1 MLASTVAWP
10 SSGEYVAS
18 LRFQL
23 HDFSQALE
31 ELTLLV
37 EEDPGNK
44 EAIRLLELCEIQVAR
59 EVREKASSW
68 DQWVAEMETAGF
80 FYSFDWSEGQAEGA
94 EGERA
99 EEQAAQ
105 GGVLEGIGRDRGF
118 AQRQRW
124 GLRLRESAVGLEVE
138 DILPGIV
145 KDCNFAVPEAAI
157 CVGDKIL
164 EVNGVRP
171 SGQSSAL
178 AMLAEMSKEVLHLLL
193 APPGDHFAVP
203 LKDSKRPLKTANR
216 TWTDAVQNELLG
228 FSPPCLCD
236 WLWHEERIAT
246 FRKWLWHEERI
257 ATFRKWSGD
266 WRAATIQLDGCTW
279 TAEVEDVFSRLKS
292 EERIQFR
299 PGQRSLQSVSDLDM
313 IIVPLILDEEVE
325 DMTELPVQVRSF
337 LLELED
343 LDMDSLCILVLTAG
357 GNGPECSGARND
369 GFGMPAAAPLRGMFR
384 CFRLE
389 NPEMPILHLDSDAL
403 VLKNCGAGGAPRH
416 WEVGT
421 SMASGENFDGAGLL
435 AVFNLFGSKVACS
448 LKDVA
453 YRKQR
458 RFVPKSGESYAK
470 LCKALEAFPKICQ
483 EMEVS
488 RLYCTCNRSSR
499 SPCLM
504 AEGVKK
510 LLQGY
515 LRDFEVAANSRCI
528 DLIMKQLQ
536 STYADYRVECMKS
549 NEKAPE
555 SLTQFIFRR
564 RDDLCK
570 SVSRAEA
577 LFFEVEKHV
586 SSLRSPKM
594 KSDCSWSLI
603 SETPKDRGVPVLS
616 TDRLEEVASAA
627 SGHSINSEIS
637 CLSGQGGPHCFLP
650 SHLFH
655 ALQSGVGR
663 ESPSA
668 ALVLA
673 QDLRKGTKILSA
685 DGVTIEVTKVEKQ
698 KTNKLVELEIDRAMP
713 LTTTPHHR
721 IMVPS
726 ESEATT
732 VMAVDL
738 SPGSLVMCSDCMP
751 KKVIRK
757 TEYLVEEQDVLA
769 ITFHPDKAVACFLPP
784 EEPVVLT
791 KGLTPKETRRGGMG
805 RRGVKQEVVSIPD
818 TAAGEY
824 ED

>member
-59 EVREKASSW
+59 EVREK
-68 DQWVAEMETAGF
+68 AGF

-549 NEKAPE
+549 NEK
-555 SLTQFIFRR
+555 
-564 RDDLCK
+564 
-570 SVSRAEA
+570 
-577 LFFEVEKHV
+577 
-586 SSLRSPKM
+586 
-594 KSDCSWSLI
+594 
-603 SETPKDRGVPVLS
+603 
-616 TDRLEEVASAA
+616 
-627 SGHSINSEIS
+627 
-637 CLSGQGGPHCFLP
+637 GGPHCFLP